1 MSYTYDSFVE
11 ALSVESKI
19 PTDDASLVA
28 ILPTVIMAAEG
39 RIYRDLSLLAT
50 YVSDATGSVGADTR
64 QFTLPRHF
72 VVLHSV
78 NRVSGNNRLPM
89 VKVSR
94 EALDTLYPATVSTD
108 VSDVPLKWA
117 PLTDQIILV
126 GPVAGATTQLV
137 CIGEAFP
144 APLTA
149 DNDETWLSLW
159 LPDLLLAS
167 AMIALTGYMR
177 QYGAQADDPQMA
189 TSWRGIY
196 ESLLPAAKS
205 EETRRKYAAAVS

>member
-19 PTDDASLVA
+19 PADDASLVA

-39 RIYRDLSLLAT
+39 RIYRDLGLLAT
-50 YVSDATGSVGADTR
+50 IVSDATGSVTADSR
-64 QFTLPRHF
+64 QFVLPRHF

-78 NRVSGNNRLPM
+78 NRVDGNERPPL

-94 EALDTLYPATVSTD
+94 EALDMLYPSTVSTD
-108 VSDVPLKWA
+108 INDVPLKWA
-117 PLTDQIILV
+117 PLTDQVILV
-126 GPVAGATTQLV
+126 GPVPGATTQLV

-144 APLTA
+144 APLAA

-189 TSWRGIY
+189 TSWKGIY
-196 ESLLPAAKS
+196 ESLLPAAQS
-205 EETRRKYAAAVS
+205 QETRRKYEAANA